1 MNTTLEQVRKTSGAT
16 CPDWQAS
23 CVPDLD
29 CNGSLRL
36 FTEGDDLYDAMTAAI
51 MQAERSIRLESF
63 IFAGDAVGRQFAEV
77 LSAKAR
83 DGVEVR
89 FHFDSR
95 GAVTGYSWP
104 VFREMVS
111 AGVKLKWYRPWSGVI
126 QLFISKET
134 TENFSLSMIRNHF
147 LAVSISEWRTLAGYT
162 VKGGSGIP
170 IFLFEGLSSY
180 EQLHSLISCGTK
192 RSGQAVRRFRN

>member
-1 MNTTLEQVRKTSGAT
+1 MAPPVPSGRAL
-16 CPDWQAS
+16 
-23 CVPDLD
+23 CVPDLE

-63 IFAGDAVGRQFAEV
+63 IFAGDAVGLQFAEV

-83 DGVEVR
+83 DRVEVR

-95 GAVTGYSWP
+95 GAGTGYSWP

-111 AGVKLKWYRPWSGVI
+111 AGVKLKWYRPWSWRHPTLYF
-126 QLFISKET
+126 Q
-134 TENFSLSMIRNHF
+134 RNHRKLLIIDDQELF
-147 LAVSISEWRTLAGYT
+147 P
-162 VKGGSGIP
+162 GGFNIRVENSRRLHGEGRKRDAM
-170 IFLFEGLSSY
+170 FLFEGLSPY
-180 EQLHSLISCGTK
+180 EQLHSLITCGTI
-192 RSGQAVRRFRN
+192 RTSRTPISQLRRHHSLIPCR